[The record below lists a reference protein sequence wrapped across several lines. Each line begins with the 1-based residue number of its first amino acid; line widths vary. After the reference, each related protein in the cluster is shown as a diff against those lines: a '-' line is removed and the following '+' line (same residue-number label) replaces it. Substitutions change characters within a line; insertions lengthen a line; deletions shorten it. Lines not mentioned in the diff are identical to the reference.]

1 MTAVHEAPHP
11 KARQAVTVDTEINS
25 QHYSGEAILEDW
37 WDRVSGGSWMHA
49 DGNPAAM
56 IYGLR
61 AAMSSLPLD
70 DEVVYVKIN
79 SMGHL
84 LHVSELMD

>member
-11 KARQAVTVDTEINS
+11 NAGGPVEVSTEVNS
-25 QHYSGEAILEDW
+25 VAYVGEARLEDW